1 MSEVTFNSILDGVS
15 KALHAAFP
23 PPVQVHGG
31 SVKQGLKPGDFNL
44 VMPTAGHTKEVGHRY
59 KRTSTVDVIYY
70 PKRGAAECYDIAQRL
85 PFILESITTP
95 EGDVIHGTISEL
107 TVQDG
112 VLHVLVRYD
121 HHIYIPQEQTAM
133 ETLRIEQE
141 G

>member
-1 MSEVTFNSILDGVS
+1 MSEVAFNSILDGVS

-31 SVKQGLKPGDFNL
+31 GVKQGLKPGDFNL
-44 VMPTAGHTKEVGHRY
+44 VMPTAGHTREVGHRY
-59 KRTSTVDVIYY
+59 KRTPTVDVIYY
-70 PKRGAAECYDIAQRL
+70 PKRGAAACYDVAQRL
-85 PFILESITTP
+85 TFILESITTP